1 MRETQSSL
9 NIQPGDKIRN
19 GTLFRITENGTHDY
33 VETNNLFAG
42 KRVVI
47 FMGPA
52 PFSKLD
58 TEQAISYEDLSN
70 EMLVRVD
77 MVVGIYCQDAFV
89 MDQFKIH
96 IHSKTATKNVDFWG
110 DGDGQFARYNEMLHD
125 FTNMGLGTRSGRWS
139 MVIDD
144 GIVEYIACDDFTEIN
159 LTSAQETVDY
169 LNEAEI

>member
-9 NIQPGDKIRN
+9 NIQPGDRIRN
-19 GTLFRITENGTHDY
+19 GTLFRINEEGAHDY
-33 VETNNLFAG
+33 VESDNLFVG

-52 PFSKLD
+52 PFSMLD
-58 TEQAISYEDLSN
+58 TEQAIGYEDMSA

-89 MDQFKIH
+89 MNQFKNH
-96 IHSKTATKNVDFWG
+96 IHSKTATNNVIFWG
-110 DGDGQFARYNEMLHD
+110 DGDGQFARYNQMLHD
-125 FTNMGLGTRSGRWS
+125 FTNSGLGIRSGRWS

-144 GIVEYIACDDFTEIN
+144 GIVEYIACDDYTEIN
-159 LTSAQETVDY
+159 LTSAQETVNY